1 MRIKNFDE
9 EKHILYLVATPIGN
23 LAEMSPRAI
32 EILNSVDAIG
42 CEDTRVS
49 RQLLNNFNIVKKL
62 ISCHE
67 HNEEQASNELLK
79 YLENGNVAYIS
90 DAGYPGISDP
100 GHRLLTR
107 ALDNNYKVSVVSGA
121 SAMLNALIGSGL
133 DTTHFYFHGFLA
145 SKHSTRIRELEELKN
160 KKETLIFY
168 ESPHRIHETLT
179 DLRDVFGNRKATIA
193 RELTKRFEEYIRED
207 LNTLCEIDI
216 STLKGEMVLIIEGN
230 TIEKSISETD
240 LLNYAND
247 LISSGVNTKTAAKLT
262 ANHFKVSKNDVYELL
277 IKVKENE

>member
-9 EKHILYLVATPIGN
+9 DKHILYLVATPIGN
-23 LAEMSPRAI
+23 LSEMSPRAI
-32 EILNSVDAIG
+32 EILNSVDVIG

-49 RQLLNNFNIVKKL
+49 KQLLNNFNISKKL

-67 HNEEQASNELLK
+67 HNEEQASLELLK
-79 YLENGNVAYIS
+79 YLENGNIAYIS

-100 GHRLLTR
+100 GHRLL
-107 ALDNNYKVSVVSGA
+107 AKVLDNNYKVSVVSGA

-145 SKHSTRIRELEELKN
+145 SKHSARIHELEELKS

-168 ESPHRIHETLT
+168 ESPHRIGDTLN
-179 DLRDVFGNRKATIA
+179 DLREVFGNRKATLA

-207 LNTLCEIDI
+207 LDYLCNIDI

-230 TIEKSISETD
+230 KNEEIVTEKV
-240 LLNYAND
+240 LLDYAKKLLSNG
-247 LISSGVNTKTAAKLT
+247 INTKTAAKLT
-262 ANHFKVSKNDVYELL
+262 AKHFKVSKNDVYDL
-277 IKVKENE
+277 IIKG